1 MSLQRFQLYMTL
13 IMVVAMINTVIAW
26 QEGNYTVAGALGA
39 VSAILLLA
47 VLAAINMEN
56 RQ

>member
-13 IMVVAMINTVIAW
+13 IMVVAMINTAIAW
-26 QEGNYTVAGALGA
+26 REGNYTVAGALGA
-39 VSAILLLA
+39 VSVILLLV